1 MDHQRSQKL
10 FESLI
15 KMKKIGSLA
24 PMMDGMP
31 HGAFFMLYR
40 IHEYLL
46 EHEGEIETPGVK
58 VSMLSLRGHISMPA
72 VSQMLNNLE
81 NRQLIERQMTKN
93 DRRVVYVNLT
103 QKGNQ
108 VLDSTLGGFLT
119 SLDEIVEKLGETD
132 TDQLI
137 ELLGRFYAILKERKN
152 NENTLG

>member
-1 MDHQRSQKL
+1 MDHERSRNL

-15 KMKKIGSLA
+15 KMRKIGSLA
-24 PMMDGMP
+24 PMIDGMP

-40 IHEYLL
+40 IQKYLL
-46 EHEGEIETPGVK
+46 EHEYEIETGVK
-58 VSMLSLRGHISMPA
+58 VSNLSLRGHISMPA

-81 NRQLIERQMTKN
+81 ERQLIERHMAKD

-108 VLDSTLGGFLT
+108 VLDSIMGGFLT
-119 SLDEIVEKLGETD
+119 SLDEIVEKLGEPE

-137 ELLGRFYAILKERKN
+137 ELLERFYAILKERKS